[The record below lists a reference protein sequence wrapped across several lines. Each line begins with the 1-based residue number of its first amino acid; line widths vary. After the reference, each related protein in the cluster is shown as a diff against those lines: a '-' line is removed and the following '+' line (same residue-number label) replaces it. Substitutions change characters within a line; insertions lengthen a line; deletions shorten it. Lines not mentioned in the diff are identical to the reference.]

1 MADTFARDLERQL
14 GSLLQGGLAPYDFRR
29 WFASAL
35 WAAEG
40 LADDDTL
47 AFAYEIE
54 NIIAERSGDH
64 ITDRE
69 MVGALHE
76 ATVGHYGRVPATPTV

>member
-1 MADTFARDLERQL
+1 M
-14 GSLLQGGLAPYDFRR
+14 RR

-40 LADDDTL
+40 SADDTL
-47 AFAYEIE
+47 KFDYEIE

-64 ITDRE
+64 ITDNE
-69 MVGALHE
+69 MLEALRQ
-76 ATVGHYGRVPATPTV
+76 ATVARFGGIPTGAVA